1 MKVTLCSEIWV
12 AMKRAEIYAGQ
23 SAALIDVIF

>member
-12 AMKRAEIYAGQ
+12 AMKWAEIYAGQ